1 MLKWLID
8 LSGKQLPLLKKLF
21 CIDGI
26 NGIDSNISIRTLTCA
41 SAHPISK
48 IENHAR
54 ADILSSDWKKYA
66 DGVDNSLAR

>member
-1 MLKWLID
+1 MLKWLIV

-26 NGIDSNISIRTLTCA
+26 NGIDSNISIRILTCA
-41 SAHPISK
+41 SAHPIS
-48 IENHAR
+48 